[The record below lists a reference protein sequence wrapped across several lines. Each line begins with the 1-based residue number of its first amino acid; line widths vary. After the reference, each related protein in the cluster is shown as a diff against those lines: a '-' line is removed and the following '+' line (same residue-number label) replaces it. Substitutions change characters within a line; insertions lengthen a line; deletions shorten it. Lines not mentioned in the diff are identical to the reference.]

1 MTTSNAGPRPSL
13 RRDAGHDEQG
23 SVLIVA
29 LIYLCAV
36 GVAMLSLTGWI
47 ANDLSNTSRFSN
59 VREEQL
65 AATSVAELAMQNIRY
80 TPLLASTENASP
92 PSYCWGSGPSSGIS
106 SIDGFSMDAWCSTV
120 WDPTSAATRVVTI
133 SICQTTVTAS
143 GCATSPYLQAT
154 VTFDDYPP
162 GGAAP
167 VQGPCTDW
175 GWCGEGMTVSGWVW
189 A

>member
-1 MTTSNAGPRPSL
+1 MHSDPSL
-13 RRDAGHDEQG
+13 RRDPKRSQDDAERG

-36 GVAMLSLTGWI
+36 GIAMLSLTGWI

-65 AATSVAELAMQNIRY
+65 AASSVAELAIQNIRY
-80 TPLLASTENASP
+80 TPLLSATQNASP
-92 PSYCWGSGPSSGIS
+92 PSYCWGSGPSSGVA
-106 SIDGFSMDAWCSTV
+106 SIDGFSFDAWCSTV
-120 WDPTSAATRVVTI
+120 WNPTSAATRVVTI
-133 SICQTTVTAS
+133 SICQSTVSAT
-143 GCATSPYLQAT
+143 GCAASPYLQAT
-154 VTFDDYPP
+154 ITFDDYPP

>member
-1 MTTSNAGPRPSL
+1 MVRAQGNAPYRVGRGS
-13 RRDAGHDEQG
+13 EEG
-23 SVLIVA
+23 SVLVVA
-29 LIYLCAV
+29 LIYLAAV
-36 GVAMLSLTGWI
+36 GVTMCALMGFMGNSLG
-47 ANDLSNTSRFSN
+47 NVSRFSS
-59 VREEQL
+59 VREEQV
-65 AATSVAELAMQNIRY
+65 AATSVAELAIQNIRY
-80 TPLLASTENASP
+80 TPLLSTTENASP

-106 SIDGFSMDAWCSTV
+106 SIDGYSLNAWCSTQ

-133 SICQTTVTAS
+133 SVCSSSTSAVICAAQ
-143 GCATSPYLQAT
+143 PYLQAV

-175 GWCGEGMTVSGWVW
+175 NWCGEGQTVDSWTW